1 MTSFL
6 NIFWLGLKELRSLM
20 SDVVMVI
27 FVVYAFTFA
36 IYVQATGTS
45 SEVNNASI
53 AFVDE
58 DGSALSKELL
68 NAFYPPR
75 FKLPEL
81 MSATDAEAG
90 MDEGR
95 LMFVVVIPP
104 RFEHDLR
111 AGRNPAIQVN
121 IDATAMQQ
129 AGIGAGYIKNII
141 NDRVATFL
149 KRTDVQAPQ
158 PVNLVVRKL
167 FNPNTVSSWF
177 NGVAAIINQISLLT
191 VVLTGAAV
199 IREREHGTLEHLLV
213 MPLTAFEIAMA
224 KVWAN
229 GLVILVATA
238 VSLFLV
244 VQMALKVP
252 FAGSVALWFAG
263 VVLYLF
269 FATALGIF
277 LGTISRSM
285 AQFALL
291 IILVIVVLMLLSG
304 GSTPVESQP
313 EVAAVHDVPPA
324 FAALRQLLAGDHLS
338 GRRHRRGLA
347 PVLGGGCGRR
357 GVLRVQLESLSEVD
371 CRHEMTT
378 GGVQTTGKM
387 RAPADPLLYQL
398 NTRVLLTELSQRLG
412 RRATLDDVPDERLD
426 ALASAGFDW
435 SGGC

>member
-1 MTSFL
+1 VSALT
-6 NIFWLGLKELRSLM
+6 NIFWLGVKEIRSLL
-20 SDVVMVI
+20 SDAVMVI
-27 FVVYAFTFA
+27 FVIYAFTLA
-36 IYVQATGTS
+36 IYIQATGTS

-58 DGSALSKELL
+58 DGSALSKELF

-75 FKLPEL
+75 FKFPHLVTAE
-81 MSATDAEAG
+81 EAG
-90 MDEGR
+90 AEMDRGE

-111 AGRNPAIQVN
+111 AGRNPAVQVN

-129 AGIGAGYIKNII
+129 AGIGAGYIRNILS
-141 NDRVATFL
+141 DRIATFL
-149 KRTDVQAPQ
+149 KRTDVSGPK
-158 PVNLVVRKL
+158 PIELIVRKL
-167 FNPNTVSSWF
+167 FNPNAVSSWF
-177 NGVAAIINQISLLT
+177 KSVVAIINQISLLT

-213 MPLTAFEIAMA
+213 MPLSAFEIAMA

-229 GLVILVATA
+229 SLVILVATA
-238 VSLFLV
+238 ASLVLI

-252 FAGSVALWFAG
+252 FAGSVVLWFVG

-313 EVAAVHDVPPA
+313 KWLQYVTYFLPARHFVSFSQIIIYRGGGLGAVW
-324 FAALRQLLAGDHLS
+324 RQFLMVTAI
-338 GRRHRRGLA
+338 GLA
-347 PVLGGGCGRR
+347 FFAY
-357 GVLRVQLESLSEVD
+357 SL
-371 CRHEMTT
+371 
-378 GGVQTTGKM
+378 KM
-387 RAPADPLLYQL
+387 FRKSIA
-398 NTRVLLTELSQRLG
+398 VSK
-412 RRATLDDVPDERLD
+412 
-426 ALASAGFDW
+426 
-435 SGGC
+435 

>member
-1 MTSFL
+1 MKSLL
-6 NIFWLGLKELRSLM
+6 NILWLGLKELRSLL
-20 SDVVMVI
+20 SDIVMVV
-27 FVVYAFTFA
+27 FVIYAFTLA

-58 DGSALSKELL
+58 DGSALSKELF

-81 MSATDAEAG
+81 ISAGDVQG
-90 MDEGR
+90 DMDRGR
-95 LMFVVVIPP
+95 FMFVVVIPP

-111 AGRNPAIQVN
+111 AGRNPDLQVN

-129 AGIGAGYIKNII
+129 AGIGAGYIRNII
-141 NDRVATFL
+141 TDRVSSFL
-149 KRTDVQAPQ
+149 KRTEESGPK
-158 PVNLVVRKL
+158 PINLVIRKM
-167 FNPNTVSSWF
+167 FNPNGISSWF
-177 NGVAAIINQISLLT
+177 KSVVAIINQITLLT

-213 MPLTAFEIAMA
+213 MPLTSFEIAMA

-238 VSLFLV
+238 ASLLLV
-244 VQMALKVP
+244 VDMVLKVP
-252 FAGSVALWFAG
+252 FAGSVVLWFVG

-291 IILVIVVLMLLSG
+291 IILVVLVLMLLSG

-313 EVAAVHDVPPA
+313 KWLQYLTYLLPA
-324 FAALRQLLAGDHLS
+324 RQFVS
-338 GRRHRRGLA
+338 FSQVIIYR
-347 PVLGGGCGRR
+347 GGGLSAVWRQFLMVSAV
-357 GVLRVQLESLSEVD
+357 GVGFFVYSL
-371 CRHEMTT
+371 
-378 GGVQTTGKM
+378 
-387 RAPADPLLYQL
+387 
-398 NTRVLLTELSQRLG
+398 
-412 RRATLDDVPDERLD
+412 
-426 ALASAGFDW
+426 ALFRKSIAVTK
-435 SGGC
+435 

>member
-1 MTSFL
+1 MKSLL
-6 NIFWLGLKELRSLM
+6 NILWLGLKELRSLM
-20 SDVVMVI
+20 SDVVMVA
-27 FVVYAFTFA
+27 FVVYAFTLA

-58 DGSALSKELL
+58 DGSALSKEVF

-75 FKLPEL
+75 FKFPERIE
-81 MSATDAEAG
+81 SSEVEDG
-90 MDEGR
+90 MDKGQF
-95 LMFVVVIPP
+95 MFVVVIPF

-111 AGRNPAIQVN
+111 AGRNPTIQLN

-141 NDRVATFL
+141 DDRVDSFL
-149 KRTDVQAPQ
+149 TRAEVPTRQ
-158 PVNLVVRKL
+158 PINLVVRKM
-167 FNPNTVSSWF
+167 FNPNAVSSWF
-177 NGVAAIINQISLLT
+177 KSVVAIINQITLLT

-229 GLVILVATA
+229 SLVILLATGA
-238 VSLFLV
+238 SLLLV
-244 VQMALKVP
+244 VRMVLKVP

-291 IILVIVVLMLLSG
+291 IILVILVLMLLSG

-313 EVAAVHDVPPA
+313 KWLQYLTLLLPA
-324 FAALRQLLAGDHLS
+324 
-338 GRRHRRGLA
+338 RHFVSFSQVIIYR
-347 PVLGGGCGRR
+347 GGGLGAVWSQFLMVSAI
-357 GVLRVQLESLSEVD
+357 GMGFFVYSL
-371 CRHEMTT
+371 
-378 GGVQTTGKM
+378 
-387 RAPADPLLYQL
+387 
-398 NTRVLLTELSQRLG
+398 
-412 RRATLDDVPDERLD
+412 
-426 ALASAGFDW
+426 ALFRKSIAVTK
-435 SGGC
+435 